1 MATKRS
7 TFGSIRKL
15 PSGNIQARFT
25 GPDGE
30 KHLAPRTFLTRGDA
44 DAWLAQVRSDIS
56 RGTWSAAPPRIRPT
70 VTEYASQWI
79 YSRTTKSGEPL
90 RPRTRSGYERILRLH
105 LLPDP
110 IGDLT
115 LDAVTVADVE
125 AWWSRLSADTPTWR
139 AHCYRLLRAVMNGA
153 VEADIIEAS
162 PCRKRGAGTVKRK
175 VEIEPATPAELAVIT
190 EHMPERLRLAV
201 SLSAWCALRFG
212 EIAELRGSDIDLRS
226 GVVKV
231 RRAMVRVDGKTIVG
245 KPKSQAG
252 VRDVHIPPHLVPEVK
267 THLWSY
273 VTGRDGLIFPGA
285 DGVSQIH
292 LSTLR
297 KHFRR
302 ACAAAGRPDLRW
314 HDLRHTGAVMAA
326 QAGATMADL
335 MARLGHSSADAA
347 LRYQHTARGRDAM
360 LAARLSE
367 LASQTGA
374 SSR

>member
-25 GPDGE
+25 GPDGAS
-30 KHLAPRTFLTRGDA
+30 HRAPHTFVTRGDA
-44 DAWLAQVRSDIS
+44 EAWLAQVRTDIS
-56 RGTWSAAPPRIRPT
+56 RGVWLAAPPRTLPT
-70 VTEYASQWI
+70 VAEYASQWI
-79 YSRTTKSGEPL
+79 GSRTIKSGEPL

-105 LLPDP
+105 LVSDP
-110 IGDLT
+110 IGELPIDT
-115 LDAVTVADVE
+115 VTVADVE
-125 AWWSRLSADTPTWR
+125 AWWSRLPMNVPTWR

-153 VEADIIEAS
+153 VEADLIEAS
-162 PCRKRGAGTVKRK
+162 PCRKRGAGTIKRK
-175 VEIEPATPAELAVIT
+175 VEIEPATPEELAVIT
-190 EHMPERLRLAV
+190 AQMPHRLRLAV
-201 SLSAWCALRFG
+201 SLSAWCAMRFG
-212 EIAELRGSDIDLRS
+212 EIAELRRSDIDLRG
-226 GVVKV
+226 GVVKI

-245 KPKSQAG
+245 QPKSQAG
-252 VRDVHIPPHLVPEVK
+252 VRDVHIPPHLMPEVK
-267 THLWSY
+267 AHLQTF

-285 DGVSQIH
+285 DGISQIH

-297 KHFRR
+297 KHFKR
-302 ACAAAGRPDLRW
+302 ACTVVDRPDLRW

-360 LAARLSE
+360 VAARLSE
-367 LASQTGA
+367 LASRA
-374 SSR
+374 SGGN

>member
-25 GPDGE
+25 GPDGV
-30 KHLAPRTFLTRGDA
+30 KHIAPRTFFTRGDA
-44 DAWLAQVRSDIS
+44 EAWLAQVRTDIS
-56 RGTWSAAPPRIRPT
+56 RGVWSAAPPRTLPT
-70 VTEYASQWI
+70 VSEYASQWI
-79 YSRTTKSGEPL
+79 DGRTTKSGEPL

-105 LLPDP
+105 LRPDP
-110 IGDLT
+110 IGDLP
-115 LDAVTVADVE
+115 LNAVTVADVE

-139 AHCYRLLRAVMNGA
+139 AHCYRLFRAVMNGA
-153 VEADIIEAS
+153 VEADLIAAS
-162 PCRKRGAGTVKRK
+162 PCRKRGAGTIKRK
-175 VEIEPATPAELAVIT
+175 VEIEPATLEELATIT
-190 EHMPERLRLAV
+190 AHMPERLRLAV

-212 EIAELRGSDIDLRS
+212 EMAELRGGDVDLRG
-226 GVVKV
+226 GVVKI

-245 KPKSQAG
+245 QPKSQAG
-252 VRDVHIPPHLVPEVK
+252 IRDVHIPPHLVPEVK
-267 THLWSY
+267 THLRTF
-273 VTGRDGLIFPGA
+273 VTGRDGLIFAGA
-285 DGVSQIH
+285 DGISQIH

-302 ACAAAGRPDLRW
+302 SCAAAGRPDLRW
-314 HDLRHTGAVMAA
+314 HDLRHSGAVMAA

-367 LASQTGA
+367 LASQTGEGNG
-374 SSR
+374 

>member
-25 GPDGE
+25 GPDGV

-44 DAWLAQVRSDIS
+44 EAWLAQVRTDIS
-56 RGTWSAAPPRIRPT
+56 RGVWSAAPPRTLPT
-70 VTEYASQWI
+70 VVEYASRWI
-79 YSRTTKSGEPL
+79 GSRTTKSGEPL

-110 IGDLT
+110 IGELA
-115 LDAVTVADVE
+115 LDAVSVADVE
-125 AWWSRLSADTPTWR
+125 DWWSRLSADTPTWR

-153 VEADIIEAS
+153 VEADLIDAS
-162 PCRKRGAGTVKRK
+162 PCRKRGAGTIKRK
-175 VEIEPATPAELAVIT
+175 VEIEPATPEELAVIT
-190 EHMPERLRLAV
+190 ARMPERLRLAV

-212 EIAELRGSDIDLRS
+212 EMAELRGSDIDLRS
-226 GVVKV
+226 GVVKI

-245 KPKSQAG
+245 RPKSQAG
-252 VRDVHIPPHLVPEVK
+252 IRDVHIPPHLVPEVK
-267 THLWSY
+267 THLRTF

-285 DGVSQIH
+285 DGISQIH

-302 ACAAAGRPDLRW
+302 ASAAAGRPDLRW
-314 HDLRHTGAVMAA
+314 HDLRHSGAVMAA

-360 LAARLSE
+360 VAARLSE
-367 LASQTGA
+367 LV
-374 SSR
+374 SRVSGSN

>member
-7 TFGSIRKL
+7 TFGSIRRL

-25 GPDGE
+25 GPDGA

-44 DAWLAQVRSDIS
+44 EAWLAQVRTDIS
-56 RGTWSAAPPRIRPT
+56 RGMWSAAPPRTLPT
-70 VTEYASQWI
+70 LAEYASRWI
-79 YSRTTKSGEPL
+79 ESRTTKSGEPL
-90 RPRTRSGYERILRLH
+90 RPRTRSGYERILRLQ

-110 IGDLT
+110 IGGLT

-125 AWWSRLSADTPTWR
+125 AWWSRQSAGTPTWR

-153 VEADIIEAS
+153 VEADLIDSS

-175 VEIEPATPAELAVIT
+175 IDIEPATPDELAVIT
-190 EHMPERLRLAV
+190 AHMPERLRLAV
-201 SLSAWCALRFG
+201 PLSAWCALRFG
-212 EIAELRGSDIDLRS
+212 EIAELRGSDIDLRN
-226 GVVKV
+226 GVVKI
-231 RRAMVRVDGKTIVG
+231 RRAMVRVDGETIVG
-245 KPKSQAG
+245 QPKSQAG
-252 VRDVHIPPHLVPEVK
+252 VRDVHIPPHLVPEVR
-267 THLWSY
+267 THLRTF
-273 VTGRDGLIFPGA
+273 VTGQDGLIFPGA
-285 DGVSQIH
+285 DGVSQMH

-302 ACAAAGRPDLRW
+302 ACAVAGRTDLRW

-360 LAARLSE
+360 LAVRLSE
-367 LASQTGA
+367 LASHAG
-374 SSR
+374 SGS

>member
-1 MATKRS
+1 
-7 TFGSIRKL
+7 
-15 PSGNIQARFT
+15 
-25 GPDGE
+25 
-30 KHLAPRTFLTRGDA
+30 
-44 DAWLAQVRSDIS
+44 
-56 RGTWSAAPPRIRPT
+56 
-70 VTEYASQWI
+70 VTEYASPWI
-79 YSRTTKSGEPL
+79 YSRTTKSGGPL

-374 SSR
+374 RSR